1 MQKYMFI
8 GYYILFPLHFCMQL
22 AFSFSPAPRSG
33 TLLCPVTSH
42 ICSVCCSCAS
52 TGAPEMGPALAR
64 SQRQATVINCFPTA
78 CLSSYWAFQMP
89 PMPKDRRKP
98 FSETVHIQDVVSVA
112 EELRMAGLES
122 CSGSTTPRK
131 SVATAV
137 HSYIQAQAMEK
148 INIVV

>member
-22 AFSFSPAPRSG
+22 TFSFSPAPRSG
-33 TLLCPVTSH
+33 TLLCPMTFH
-42 ICSVCCSCAS
+42 ICSVLFLCIHR
-52 TGAPEMGPALAR
+52 GPWDGTCF
-64 SQRQATVINCFPTA
+64 SQATVINCFPTA

-148 INIVV
+148 SI